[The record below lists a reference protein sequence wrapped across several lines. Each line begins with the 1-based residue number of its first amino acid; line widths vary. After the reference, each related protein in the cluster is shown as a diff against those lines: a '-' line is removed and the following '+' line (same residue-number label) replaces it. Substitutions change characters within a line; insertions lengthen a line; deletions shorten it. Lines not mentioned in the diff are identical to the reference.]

1 MARLRIALPFAMLVL
16 GAALLGAALA
26 QGEAGGAK
34 PKIRNGGTFRITV
47 AGETGSVD
55 PTVVDDATS
64 FALLEATCE
73 RLMTYADKPPPR
85 GYRLVPEVASGF
97 PRVSRDGK
105 TYTFTLRRSFRFSNG
120 APVRA

>member
-1 MARLRIALPFAMLVL
+1 MARLRIALPLAMLIL
-16 GAALLGAALA
+16 GAMLLGAALA
-26 QGEAGGAK
+26 QGEARVAK
-34 PKIRNGGTFRITV
+34 PKIKNGGTFRITV

-55 PTVVDDATS
+55 PTVVDDA
-64 FALLEATCE
+64 ALLEATCA
-73 RLMTYADKPPPR
+73 RLMTYPDKPPPR